1 MKTGLIIAL
10 SMASFAGMI
19 LMMYLTHPGEV
30 GPFGVLTFFIL
41 LYVFCSGIIY
51 LGLNVIKKIAT
62 IILPKGFWKMRLE
75 GLSSI
80 KVYYFTSVLAFAPVV
95 LLGMASVGGLK
106 MWDIGLVLLF
116 EALAC
121 FYVAH
126 RF

>member
-1 MKTGLIIAL
+1 MKTGLIVAF
-10 SMASFAGMI
+10 SMASLAGMM

-30 GPFGVLTFFIL
+30 GPFGVLTFFVL

-51 LGLNVIKKIAT
+51 LGLKLFKKMAT
-62 IILPKGFWKMRLE
+62 MALPTGSWRMRLE
-75 GLSSI
+75 DLSSI
-80 KVYYFTSVLAFAPVV
+80 KIYYFTSVLAFAPVV

-106 MWDIGLVLLF
+106 MWDVGLVLLF